1 WDTLQATYLQLY
13 NGESAD
19 LKEEV
24 EQRSH
29 GISGSRPPP
38 PPPPLER
45 NLAFNDFPLPP
56 VVPST
61 EEVMN
66 ELGEVTVQYTNCDD
80 PRERAATDGV
90 YIIQHNSSC
99 YFKPQRSL
107 NKRECGT
114 NIQP

>member
-1 WDTLQATYLQLY
+1 MGYPPSNIPPTLQWRERRPERRGGTKIAWYLWI
-13 NGESAD
+13 
-19 LKEEV
+19 KT
-24 EQRSH
+24 
-29 GISGSRPPP
+29 PPP
-38 PPPPLER
+38 SPPLER